1 MASAGGSV
9 AARASRMANQMMPPP
24 RALSAAAAMAAPA
37 SLVNDV
43 SSMQM
48 GDTASSIMSR
58 RISAPPQLDVA
69 SAMNN
74 MNNFMDPSSLAQE
87 APLKAPPPQ
96 YSSSSTKAKTAKT
109 AADRVN
115 SSDQRRK
122 SVSDIA
128 STNTNNT

>member
-1 MASAGGSV
+1 
-9 AARASRMANQMMPPP
+9 MPPP
-24 RALSAAAAMAAPA
+24 RALSAAAAMPAPA

-43 SSMQM
+43 SMM
-48 GDTASSIMSR
+48 VDASIMSR
-58 RISAPPQLDVA
+58 RISAPQLDVA

-96 YSSSSTKAKTAKT
+96 YNSSSTKAKTAKT

-115 SSDQRRK
+115 SNNDQRHK
-122 SVSDIA
+122 SVHDKSNA
-128 STNTNNT
+128 STNANNTDEPTIEELALLRILRP